1 MGLTALPEAIGEL
14 TSLTTL
20 DLSVNQLTV
29 LPEAIGELASLT
41 TLDVSGNP
49 LTYPPPA
56 VVADGS
62 EAVVSFLRGARESSA

>member
-1 MGLTALPEAIGEL
+1 MGLTA
-14 TSLTTL
+14 
-20 DLSVNQLTV
+20 

-62 EAVVSFLRGARESSA
+62 EAVVIFLRGARESSA